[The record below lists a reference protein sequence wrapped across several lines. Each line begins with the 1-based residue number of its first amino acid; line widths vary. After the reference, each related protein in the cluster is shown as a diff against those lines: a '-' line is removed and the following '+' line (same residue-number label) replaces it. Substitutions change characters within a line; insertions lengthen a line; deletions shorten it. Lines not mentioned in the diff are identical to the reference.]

1 MPVLHI
7 FSRRASSRVKEKTRE
22 ESHVTPPPERKKN
35 SKNSNA
41 INQSYS
47 YPDDRNRPSTTPF
60 SFSSLSF
67 QFLTYHSQGKHRA
80 RIHSFVSQEEGL
92 KRLSLEICIY
102 LMIAA
107 DAQWNYFLFFFFSM
121 NEWAE

>member
-1 MPVLHI
+1 MLRPPP
-7 FSRRASSRVKEKTRE
+7 KEKRIVEIQTQ
-22 ESHVTPPPERKKN
+22 S
-35 SKNSNA
+35 

-47 YPDDRNRPSTTPF
+47 YPDGRNRPSTTPF

-92 KRLSLEICIY
+92 KRLSLDVYIY
-102 LMIAA
+102 ISYDSRGRAMEL
-107 DAQWNYFLFFFFSM
+107 YSFLFFSFLFL
-121 NEWAE
+121 

>member
-1 MPVLHI
+1 MLRPPP
-7 FSRRASSRVKEKTRE
+7 KEKRIVEIQTQ
-22 ESHVTPPPERKKN
+22 S
-35 SKNSNA
+35 

-47 YPDDRNRPSTTPF
+47 YPDGRNRPSTTPF

-92 KRLSLEICIY
+92 RQLSLDIYTY